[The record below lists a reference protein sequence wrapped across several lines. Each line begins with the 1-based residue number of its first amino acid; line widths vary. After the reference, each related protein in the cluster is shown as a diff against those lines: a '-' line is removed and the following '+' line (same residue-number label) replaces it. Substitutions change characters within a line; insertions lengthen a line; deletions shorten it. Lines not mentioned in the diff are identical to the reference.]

1 MSTGSTDN
9 TRSIGDEIR
18 AARKGA
24 DLTIAEV
31 ADRAKLRVTVLQ
43 AIENDDFS
51 LCGGDTYARG
61 HLKVIAGILRIDSK
75 SLLEQFDE
83 KFGKFET
90 SLLDLSE
97 KGKRNLEKPS
107 KSTKASWKTLST
119 IAVAVIAI
127 VTVVQISGSSPK
139 NEVVIA
145 TSESSTSPSTEEQI
159 PATAS
164 LEPEAKVVIT
174 GIKSYS
180 WISVSDAAGNSIF
193 TGEVRKGETKEFTD
207 PQLLR
212 FVIGNAGAVTLT
224 VNGEDRGIPGK
235 IGEVVRLQIAA
246 DDAPVAG

>member
-1 MSTGSTDN
+1 MS

-31 ADRAKLRVTVLQ
+31 ADRAKLRVAVLQ

-61 HLKVIAGILRIDSK
+61 HLKVIAGILKIYSK
-75 SLLEQFDE
+75 SLLELFDE

-90 SLLDLSE
+90 ALLDLSE
-97 KGKRNLEKPS
+97 KGKRNVEKPS
-107 KSTKASWKTLST
+107 KSTKASWKTLSA
-119 IAVAVIAI
+119 IAVAVIAL

-139 NEVVIA
+139 NEVVSA
-145 TSESSTSPSTEEQI
+145 TSESETPPSVEQPI

-164 LEPEAKVVIT
+164 TEPEAKVVIT
-174 GIKSYS
+174 GVRSYS

-193 TGEVRKGETKEFTD
+193 TGVVKKGESKEFTD
-207 PQLLR
+207 AQLLR

-224 VNGEDRGIPGK
+224 VNGEERGIPGK
-235 IGEVVRLQIAA
+235 IGEVVRLQVAA

>member
-1 MSTGSTDN
+1 MSTDRSG
-9 TRSIGDEIR
+9 SIGEEIR

-31 ADRAKLRVTVLQ
+31 ADRAKLRVAVLE

-51 LCGGDTYARG
+51 LCGG

-75 SLLEQFDE
+75 SLLELFDE
-83 KFGKFET
+83 KYGKFET
-90 SLLDLSE
+90 ALLDLSE

-107 KSTKASWKTLST
+107 KSTKASWKTLAT
-119 IAVAVIAI
+119 IAVAVIAL

-139 NEVVIA
+139 IEVVSA
-145 TSESSTSPSTEEQI
+145 TSESETPPSAEQPI

-164 LEPEAKVVIT
+164 ADPEAKVVIT
-174 GIKSYS
+174 GVKSYS
-180 WISVSDAAGNSIF
+180 WISVSNAAGNSIF
-193 TGEVRKGETKEFTD
+193 TGEVRKGESKEFTD

-235 IGEVVRLQIAA
+235 IGEVVRLQVAA

>member
-1 MSTGSTDN
+1 MSTDRSG
-9 TRSIGDEIR
+9 SIGEEIR

-31 ADRAKLRVTVLQ
+31 ADRAKLRVAVLQ

-61 HLKVIAGILRIDSK
+61 HLKVIAGILKIDSK
-75 SLLEQFDE
+75 SLLELFDE

-90 SLLDLSE
+90 ALLDLSE

-107 KSTKASWKTLST
+107 KSTKASWKTLSA
-119 IAVAVIAI
+119 IAVAVIAL

-139 NEVVIA
+139 NEVVSA
-145 TSESSTSPSTEEQI
+145 TSESETPPSVEQPI

-164 LEPEAKVVIT
+164 TEPEAKVVIT
-174 GIKSYS
+174 GVRSYS
-180 WISVSDAAGNSIF
+180 WVSVSDAAGNSIF
-193 TGEVRKGETKEFTD
+193 TGEVKKGESKEFTD
-207 PQLLR
+207 AQLLR

-224 VNGEDRGIPGK
+224 VNGEERGIPGK
-235 IGEVVRLQIAA
+235 IGEVVRLQVAA

>member
-1 MSTGSTDN
+1 MS

-31 ADRAKLRVTVLQ
+31 ADRAKLRVAVLQ

-61 HLKVIAGILRIDSK
+61 HLKVIAGILKIDSK
-75 SLLEQFDE
+75 SLLELFDE

-90 SLLDLSE
+90 ALLDLSE
-97 KGKRNLEKPS
+97 KGKRNVEKPS
-107 KSTKASWKTLST
+107 KSTKASWKTLSA
-119 IAVAVIAI
+119 IAVAVIAL

-139 NEVVIA
+139 NEVVSA
-145 TSESSTSPSTEEQI
+145 TSESETPPSVEQPI

-164 LEPEAKVVIT
+164 TEPEAKVVIT
-174 GIKSYS
+174 GVRRYS

-193 TGEVRKGETKEFTD
+193 TGEVKKGESKEFTD
-207 PQLLR
+207 AQLLR

-224 VNGEDRGIPGK
+224 VNGEERGIPGK
-235 IGEVVRLQIAA
+235 IGEVVRLQVAA

>member
-1 MSTGSTDN
+1 MNTDSTDSTGS
-9 TRSIGDEIR
+9 IGSDIR

-31 ADRAKLRVTVLQ
+31 AERAKLRSAVLE

-61 HLKVIAGILRIDSK
+61 HLKVIAGILRIDSQ
-75 SLLEQFDE
+75 SLLEKFDE

-90 SLLDLSE
+90 ALLDLSE

-107 KSTKASWKTLST
+107 KSTKASWKTLAI
-119 IAVAVIAI
+119 IAVAVIAL

-139 NEVVIA
+139 NEVVSA
-145 TSESSTSPSTEEQI
+145 TSESETSSSAEQPI

-164 LEPEAKVVIT
+164 AEPEAKVIIT

-180 WISVSDAAGNSIF
+180 WLSVTDAAGNSIF
-193 TGEVRKGETKEFTD
+193 TGEVRKGESKEFID

-224 VNGEDRGIPGK
+224 VNGEDRGIPGR
-235 IGEVVRLQIAA
+235 IGEVVRLQFAA
-246 DDAPVAG
+246 NDAPVAG

>member
-1 MSTGSTDN
+1 MSTDRSG
-9 TRSIGDEIR
+9 SIGDEIR
-18 AARKGA
+18 TARKGA

-31 ADRAKLRVTVLQ
+31 ADRAKLRVAVLE

-75 SLLEQFDE
+75 SLLELFDE
-83 KFGKFET
+83 KYGKFET
-90 SLLDLSE
+90 ALLDLSE

-107 KSTKASWKTLST
+107 KSTKASWKTLSM
-119 IAVAVIAI
+119 IAVAVIAL

-139 NEVVIA
+139 NEVVSA
-145 TSESSTSPSTEEQI
+145 TSESETPPSVEQPI

-164 LEPEAKVVIT
+164 AEPEAKVVIT
-174 GIKSYS
+174 GVKSYS
-180 WISVSDAAGNSIF
+180 WISVSNAAGNSIF
-193 TGEVRKGETKEFTD
+193 TGEVRKGESKEFTD

-235 IGEVVRLQIAA
+235 IGEVVRLQVAA

>member
-1 MSTGSTDN
+1 MSTDRSG
-9 TRSIGDEIR
+9 SIGEEIR

-31 ADRAKLRVTVLQ
+31 ADRAKLRVAVLE

-75 SLLEQFDE
+75 SLLELFDE
-83 KFGKFET
+83 KYGKFET
-90 SLLDLSE
+90 ALLDLSE

-119 IAVAVIAI
+119 IAVAVIAL

-139 NEVVIA
+139 NEVVSA
-145 TSESSTSPSTEEQI
+145 TSESETPPSAEQPI

-164 LEPEAKVVIT
+164 AEPEAKVVIT
-174 GIKSYS
+174 GVKSYS
-180 WISVSDAAGNSIF
+180 WISVSNAAGNSIF
-193 TGEVRKGETKEFTD
+193 TGEVRKGESKEFTD

-235 IGEVVRLQIAA
+235 IGEVVRLQVAA

>member
-1 MSTGSTDN
+1 MSADRSG
-9 TRSIGDEIR
+9 SIGEEIR

-31 ADRAKLRVTVLQ
+31 ANRAKLRSAVLQ

-61 HLKVIAGILRIDSK
+61 HLKVIAGILKIDST
-75 SLLEQFDE
+75 SLLEKFDE

-90 SLLDLSE
+90 ALLDLSE

-119 IAVAVIAI
+119 IAVAVIAL
-127 VTVVQISGSSPK
+127 VTVVQVSGSSPK
-139 NEVVIA
+139 NEVVSA
-145 TSESSTSPSTEEQI
+145 TAPSVEQPI

-164 LEPEAKVVIT
+164 AEPEAKVVIT

-193 TGEVRKGETKEFTD
+193 TGEVRKGESKEFID

-235 IGEVVRLQIAA
+235 IGEVVRLQFAA
-246 DDAPVAG
+246 NDAPVAG

>member
-1 MSTGSTDN
+1 MSTDRSG
-9 TRSIGDEIR
+9 SIGDEIR

-31 ADRAKLRVTVLQ
+31 ADRAKLRVAVLE

-75 SLLEQFDE
+75 SLLELFDE
-83 KFGKFET
+83 KYGKFET
-90 SLLDLSE
+90 ALLDLSE

-107 KSTKASWKTLST
+107 KSTKASWKTLSM
-119 IAVAVIAI
+119 IAVAVIAL

-139 NEVVIA
+139 NEVVSA
-145 TSESSTSPSTEEQI
+145 TSESETPPSVEQPI

-164 LEPEAKVVIT
+164 AEPEAKVVIT
-174 GIKSYS
+174 GVKSYS
-180 WISVSDAAGNSIF
+180 WISVSNAAGNSIF
-193 TGEVRKGETKEFTD
+193 TGEVRKGESKEFTD

-224 VNGEDRGIPGK
+224 VNGEERGIPGK
-235 IGEVVRLQIAA
+235 IGEVVRLQVAA

>member
-1 MSTGSTDN
+1 MSTDRSG
-9 TRSIGDEIR
+9 SIGDEIR

-31 ADRAKLRVTVLQ
+31 ADRAKLRVAVLQ

-75 SLLEQFDE
+75 SLLEIFDE
-83 KFGKFET
+83 KYGKFET
-90 SLLDLSE
+90 ALLDLSE

-107 KSTKASWKTLST
+107 KSTKASWKTLAT
-119 IAVAVIAI
+119 IAVAVIAL
-127 VTVVQISGSSPK
+127 VTVVQISGSAPK
-139 NEVVIA
+139 NEVVSA
-145 TSESSTSPSTEEQI
+145 TPPSVEQPI

-164 LEPEAKVVIT
+164 AEPEAKVVIT

-180 WISVSDAAGNSIF
+180 WISVSDATGNSIF
-193 TGEVRKGETKEFTD
+193 TGEVRKGESKEFID

-224 VNGEDRGIPGK
+224 VNGEERGIPGK
-235 IGEVVRLQIAA
+235 IGEVVRLQFAA
-246 DDAPVAG
+246 NDAPVAG

>member
-1 MSTGSTDN
+1 MS

-31 ADRAKLRVTVLQ
+31 ADRAKLRVAVLQ

-61 HLKVIAGILRIDSK
+61 HLKVIAGILKIDSK
-75 SLLEQFDE
+75 SLLELFDE

-90 SLLDLSE
+90 ALLDLSE
-97 KGKRNLEKPS
+97 KGKRNVEKPS
-107 KSTKASWKTLST
+107 KSTKASWKTLSA
-119 IAVAVIAI
+119 IAVAVIAL

-139 NEVVIA
+139 NEVVSA
-145 TSESSTSPSTEEQI
+145 TSESETPPSVEQPI

-164 LEPEAKVVIT
+164 TEPEAKVVIT
-174 GIKSYS
+174 GVRSYS

-193 TGEVRKGETKEFTD
+193 TGVVKKGESKEFTD
-207 PQLLR
+207 AQLLR

-224 VNGEDRGIPGK
+224 VNGEERGIPGK
-235 IGEVVRLQIAA
+235 IGEVVRLQVAA
-246 DDAPVAG
+246 DDAQVAG

>member
-1 MSTGSTDN
+1 MSTDRSG
-9 TRSIGDEIR
+9 SIGDEIR

-31 ADRAKLRVTVLQ
+31 ADRAKLRVAVLE
-43 AIENDDFS
+43 AIENNDFS

-75 SLLEQFDE
+75 SLLELFDE
-83 KFGKFET
+83 KYGKFET
-90 SLLDLSE
+90 ALLDLSE

-107 KSTKASWKTLST
+107 KSTKASWKTLAT
-119 IAVAVIAI
+119 IAVAVIAL

-139 NEVVIA
+139 IEVVSA
-145 TSESSTSPSTEEQI
+145 TSESETPPSAEQPI

-164 LEPEAKVVIT
+164 ADPEAKVVIT
-174 GIKSYS
+174 GVKSYS
-180 WISVSDAAGNSIF
+180 WISVSNAAGNSIF
-193 TGEVRKGETKEFTD
+193 TGEVRKGESKEFTD

-235 IGEVVRLQIAA
+235 IGEVVRLQVAA

>member
-1 MSTGSTDN
+1 MS

-31 ADRAKLRVTVLQ
+31 ADRAKLRVAVLQ

-61 HLKVIAGILRIDSK
+61 HLKVIAGILKIDSK
-75 SLLEQFDE
+75 SLLELFDE

-90 SLLDLSE
+90 ALLDLSE
-97 KGKRNLEKPS
+97 KGKRNVEKPS
-107 KSTKASWKTLST
+107 KSTKASWKTLSA
-119 IAVAVIAI
+119 IAVAVIAL

-139 NEVVIA
+139 NEVVSA
-145 TSESSTSPSTEEQI
+145 TSESETPPSVEQPI

-164 LEPEAKVVIT
+164 TEPEAKVVIT
-174 GIKSYS
+174 GVRSYS

-193 TGEVRKGETKEFTD
+193 TGAVKKGESKEFTD
-207 PQLLR
+207 AQLLR

-224 VNGEDRGIPGK
+224 VNGEERGIPGK
-235 IGEVVRLQIAA
+235 IGEVVRLQVAA

>member
-1 MSTGSTDN
+1 MSADRSG
-9 TRSIGDEIR
+9 SIGEEIR

-31 ADRAKLRVTVLQ
+31 ANRAKLRSAVLQ

-61 HLKVIAGILRIDSK
+61 HLKVIAGILKIDSV
-75 SLLEQFDE
+75 SLLEKFDE

-90 SLLDLSE
+90 ALIDLSE

-107 KSTKASWKTLST
+107 KSTKASWKTLAT
-119 IAVAVIAI
+119 IAVAVIAL

-139 NEVVIA
+139 NEIVSA
-145 TSESSTSPSTEEQI
+145 TPPSVEQPI

-164 LEPEAKVVIT
+164 VEPEAKVVIT

-193 TGEVRKGETKEFTD
+193 TGEVRKGESKEFID

-235 IGEVVRLQIAA
+235 IGEVVRLQVAA